1 MTNTNTIY
9 LSVMFVLHKMASS
22 ATHHPLFTSS
32 LKLPSTTNPI
42 SKHYLNPKKLQSF
55 YLFKKP
61 HFHRF
66 SASPSAVA
74 TDPST
79 TVDKNLAE
87 NDAPVEK
94 VVLPTNESSNKLLR
108 IRHTVISV
116 PFCYFWFLL
125 LFCLIYGGVCLSL
138 FDGLLSLFSF

>member
-1 MTNTNTIY
+1 
-9 LSVMFVLHKMASS
+9 MASS

-42 SKHYLNPKKLQSF
+42 SKHYLLNPKKLQSF

-66 SASPSAVA
+66 SAVA

-79 TVDKNLAE
+79 AVDKNLAE
-87 NDAPVEK
+87 DAPPVEK

-108 IRHTVISV
+108 IRHTVISI
-116 PFCYFWFLL
+116 PFCYFWFL
-125 LFCLIYGGVCLSL
+125 
-138 FDGLLSLFSF
+138 